1 MRAYLAIL
9 STALLLFS
17 CGSDQTK
24 KDPLLSE
31 LTTQKDS
38 LTKEYDKIKTKLDSI
53 QKEIVKLDS
62 TKNLNRVAAVSAH
75 RETFKHFI
83 EVYGNVEAKENIQVY
98 TETSGEILSIL
109 VDEGDQVKKG
119 QLLLKIDAEVIQK
132 NIKEIQSQ
140 LSLAEEIFK
149 RQKRLWDRN
158 IGSEVSYLEAKNRKE
173 NLESRLSTLNSQLD
187 MANLKSPINGTIDK
201 IFPKEGEMASPGM
214 PLMRIINLGDM
225 YIEADIS
232 ERYIGTIDKGTQVIA
247 QFDALNLEIDTTIAR
262 TGQYIN
268 PNNRTFMVRVNIEN
282 PNNQLKPNLLA
293 RLMIKDFQQDSAVVI
308 ESNLVQQTSEGK
320 NYVYTLKP
328 LKDNTYEVKRKYIK
342 SGLSYDG
349 KTHIKKGLKGDE
361 LVISKGARSV
371 KENQVVTLQ
380 Q

>member
-17 CGSDQTK
+17 CGSDQS
-24 KDPLLSE
+24 KDPVLSE

-38 LTKEYDKIKTKLDSI
+38 LTKEYETIKSKLDSV

-62 TKNLNRVAAVSAH
+62 TRKLNQVAAVNAH

-98 TETSGEILSIL
+98 AETSGEILSIL
-109 VDEGDQVKKG
+109 VDEGDDVKKG
-119 QLLLKIDAEVIQK
+119 QLLLNIDAEVVRN
-132 NIKEIQSQ
+132 NIKEVQSQ
-140 LSLAEEIFK
+140 LSLAKEIYN
-149 RQKRLWDRN
+149 RQKRLWDKN

-173 NLESRLSTLNSQLD
+173 NLESRLNTLNSQLD
-187 MANLKSPINGTIDK
+187 MANLKSPISGTVDK

-232 ERYIGTIDKGTQVIA
+232 ERYIGRVDKGTQVIA
-247 QFDALNLEIDTTIAR
+247 QFDALDLEIDTSITR

-268 PNNRTFMVRVNIEN
+268 PNNRTFMARVNIQN
-282 PNNQLKPNLLA
+282 PDDELKPNLLA
-293 RLMIKDFQQDSAVVI
+293 RLLIKDFQHDSAVVI
-308 ESNLVQQTSEGK
+308 ESNLVQQTAEGK
-320 NYVYTLKP
+320 DYVYTLKP
-328 LKDNTYEVKRKYIK
+328 HKDNTYKVKRKYITT
-342 SGLSYDG
+342 GLSYDG
-349 KTHIKKGLKGDE
+349 KTHIKEGLKGDE

-371 KENQVVTLQ
+371 KEDQVVTLQ

>member
-62 TKNLNRVAAVSAH
+62 TKNLNRVAAVSAN

-98 TETSGEILSIL
+98 AETSGEILSIL

-132 NIKEIQSQ
+132 NIKEVQSQ

-282 PNNQLKPNLLA
+282 PKNQLKPNLLA